1 MHAIAKTFVKRS
13 SAINARSF
21 ATVGPRAKLYRSG
34 SNANTPSAEWKQ
46 EQEARVTPFDDY
58 TFAPVKEAEVSREM
72 TTRYMKDMY
81 DFADT
86 DVIIAGAGS
95 AGLVAAYE
103 LSKHPNVK
111 VALIEQSVAPGGGAW
126 LGGQL
131 FSAMIVRKPA
141 DAFLDELDIPYEETE
156 HHVVIKHAALFT
168 STVMSK
174 LLRAPNV
181 KLFNATAIEDLIVKK
196 GRVSGVVTN
205 WTLVTLNHGTQSCM
219 DPNVMEGKVVISACG
234 HDGPMGASGVKRLQN
249 IGMVEHV
256 PGMGCLDMGTAEDAI
271 VHGTKEIVPGMIVC
285 GMEVAELEGAP
296 RMGPTFGAMMI
307 SGQKAAH
314 LALECLGIKSTINV
328 PILGQDETLAKAA

>member
-1 MHAIAKTFVKRS
+1 MHAVVKSLATRVAPIS
-13 SAINARSF
+13 ARSF
-21 ATVGPRAKLYRSG
+21 ATVGPGAVLHRSG
-34 SNANTPSAEWKQ
+34 SANTPSEEWLK
-46 EQEARVTPFDDY
+46 ETASRKTPFDDY

-72 TTRYMKDMY
+72 TTRYFKDLY
-81 DFADT
+81 DFADS

-103 LSKHPNVK
+103 LSKYPNVR

-131 FSAMIVRKPA
+131 FSSMIVRKPA
-141 DAFLDELDIPYEETE
+141 DAFLDELDIPYDTTE
-156 HHVVIKHAALFT
+156 NHVVIKHAALFT

-181 KLFNATAIEDLIVKK
+181 KLFNATAIEDLIIKN
-196 GRVSGVVTN
+196 GRVGGVVTN

-219 DPNVMEGKVVISACG
+219 DPNVMEGKVLISACG

-249 IGMVEHV
+249 IGMVNHV
-256 PGMGCLDMGTAEDAI
+256 PGMGCLDMAAAEDAI
-271 VHGTKEIVPGMIVC
+271 VNGTKEIVPGMIVC

-314 LALECLGIKSTINV
+314 IALECLGVKNTIRPNH
-328 PILGQDETLAKAA
+328 LSEEEALAKAA